1 MTCKEFQEI
10 LPEIIDGGQT
20 TEQEKHWKSCQEC
33 SDLVADLTLISK
45 QATMLRAADTPS
57 PRVWNSIEIAL
68 REEGLIRSGSGLAVV
83 PTPSRRWSLRWLVP
97 LTAAFL
103 ISFGAADYY
112 MASHQQQAGP
122 EVAGMDRPVTVAS
135 AMDEDDSQLLD
146 TVGAN
151 APSMRATYEANLKD
165 VNEFIRDAEASAKN
179 NPGDEEAQ
187 QLLMEAYAQKNMIY
201 EMAMDRSLR

>member
-20 TEQEKHWKSCQEC
+20 IDQEMHWKSCREC

-45 QATMLRAADTPS
+45 EASILREADTPS

-83 PTPSRRWSLRWLVP
+83 PTPGRRWSLRWLVP
-97 LTAAFL
+97 LTAAF
-103 ISFGAADYY
+103 IVSFGVADYY
-112 MASHQQQAGP
+112 IGSRQQTPAQLAETNPPAAIAST
-122 EVAGMDRPVTVAS
+122 MDA
-135 AMDEDDSQLLD
+135 DDSQLLD
-146 TVGAN
+146 AVGAN
-151 APSMRATYEANLKD
+151 APAMRATYEANLKD

>member
-1 MTCKEFQEI
+1 MTCREFQQI
-10 LPEIIDGGQT
+10 LPEIIDGDQT
-20 TEQEKHWKSCQEC
+20 TEQEMHWRSCQEC

-68 REEGLIRSGSGLAVV
+68 REEGLIHAGGGLAVV

-112 MASHQQQAGP
+112 MASRQQTP
-122 EVAGMDRPVTVAS
+122 TELAGMDRPVTVAAS
-135 AMDEDDSQLLD
+135 MDADDSQLLD

-151 APSMRATYEANLKD
+151 APAMRATYEANLKD